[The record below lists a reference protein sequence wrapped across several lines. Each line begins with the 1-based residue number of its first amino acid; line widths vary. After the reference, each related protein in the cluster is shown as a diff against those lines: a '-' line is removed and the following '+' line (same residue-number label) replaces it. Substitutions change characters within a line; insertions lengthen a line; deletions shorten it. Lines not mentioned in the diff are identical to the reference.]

1 MKNIYEVL
9 EELKIDYKKYE
20 HKAVMNVMEA
30 DEVYDKLNYNG
41 QRCKNLFLRNAKG
54 KKHFLFV
61 TDAHK
66 QMNIAELGEFLG
78 ERLSFAS
85 PERLKKYLN
94 SEKGRVSLLNLIN
107 DENHEVILILDREVV
122 ESEKAGFHPENNKAT
137 LVITQEEIQKF
148 IKYCKNETIIYQ

>member
-1 MKNIYEVL
+1 MNIYKIL
-9 EELKIDYKKYE
+9 KELDIDYKKFE

-30 DEVYDKLNYNG
+30 DEVYNNLDIDF

-66 QMNIAELGEFLG
+66 EMNLKELGDFLE

-94 SEKGRVSLLNLIN
+94 SEKGRVSLLNLID
-107 DENHEVILILDREVV
+107 DENHEIILILDKSIAEA
-122 ESEKAGFHPENNKAT
+122 EKAGFHPNTNEAT
-137 LVITQEEIQKF
+137 LIIDNEGMNKF
-148 IKYCKNETIIYQ
+148 IEYCGNKVVIYEK